1 MDCCSLPSFF
11 LRIVPQPKRWEM
23 TAISS
28 SLYSKWVI
36 KSENYCHVDLSI
48 LDANGENFVR
58 KYFHESIPFD
68 LIGRDEFISR
78 SRMKNVS
85 NKLLFMDTL
94 TILCRIEESDHD
106 TEGCDLL
113 RCQSSQNSQPTS
125 RSWRSEDIPVRQ
137 RVCWLLI
144 FRWRKWTA
152 ATWSRG
158 LCRRT
163 NLIAADKFDVKE
175 VFENLLRMK
184 LIVDN
189 AIGLLT
195 F

>member
-1 MDCCSLPSFF
+1 
-11 LRIVPQPKRWEM
+11 M

-68 LIGRDEFISR
+68 LIGCDEFISR

-106 TEGCDLL
+106 TEGCDCYVASPRKIRSQL
-113 RCQSSQNSQPTS
+113 REV
-125 RSWRSEDIPVRQ
+125 EDLETFLYDN
-137 RVCWLLI
+137 VC
-144 FRWRKWTA
+144 
-152 ATWSRG
+152 
-158 LCRRT
+158 
-163 NLIAADKFDVKE
+163 ADF
-175 VFENLLRMK
+175 
-184 LIVDN
+184 
-189 AIGLLT
+189 
-195 F
+195 